1 MSSEP
6 VQIATI
12 SRMNKSLGLLQAGSM
27 VTIDIVTPAGQRG
40 KFRTHFVGYL
50 PKNYVLIQFP
60 DSSKLG
66 NFGKYITQGAG
77 VTVRGLIEGH
87 EGAVAAF
94 VSKVKQTIQMPSKLI
109 VLEFPQTVTLQS
121 LRNCL
126 RIDTEITAKFKVGS
140 EYWNSMITDLSING
154 CQLTVTNGESIS
166 LEKNKQIEVIV
177 EDFQG
182 LRNLKFQADICNV
195 KQQFNGISIGL
206 KFLPA
211 ARTSVVKL
219 LHHIVTIET

>member
-6 VQIATI
+6 VKIATI

-27 VTIDIVTPAGQRG
+27 VTIDIVTPAGQKG

-50 PKNYVLIQFP
+50 PKKYVLIQYP
-60 DSSKLG
+60 DSGKLG
-66 NFGKYITQGAG
+66 GFGKYISQGIS

-94 VSKVKQTIQMPSKLI
+94 VSSVKQTIQLPSKLI
-109 VLEFPQTVTLQS
+109 VLDFPKTVTLQS

-126 RIDTEITAKFKVGS
+126 RIDTDIKAKIKVGN
-140 EYWNSMITDLSING
+140 EYWLSMITDISVNG
-154 CQLTVTNGESIS
+154 CQLTITNGESIS
-166 LEKNKQIEVIV
+166 LVKNKQIEVIV

-182 LRNLKFQADICNV
+182 LKNLKFQADICNV
-195 KQQFNGISIGL
+195 KQQFNGISVGL
-206 KFLPA
+206 KFLPQT
-211 ARTSVVKL
+211 RSSVVKL